1 MFLNQ
6 LIDLI
11 ETRIAPKEFQLSSE
25 IYGLQ
30 YGKRDSCKIIKK
42 VLLTIDLTLEAIH
55 FGLKNKVNL
64 IIAHHGLFNVS
75 IKYFNQSLINKLSLL
90 TRFPISLFI
99 LNSSFIA
106 AEGGISDT
114 ILETLYL
121 ELDRTFNIKTQNG
134 KKIPIGRICLPKSYL
149 NQNKELNLED
159 LIKRIKINM
168 ELNCVFYI
176 GNLKKK
182 INKICIVGGD
192 TPNRHYIN
200 KALKYGCDCYIS
212 GRLNY
217 FDAIYA
223 RDNNLNVIEIS
234 HYKNEFIALRKLGN
248 LLSLEFPYVEFMLF
262 DSKDPYCVYF

>member
-1 MFLNQ
+1 MFLKQ

-11 ETRIAPKEFQLSSE
+11 EKRIAPKEFHLNSE

-30 YGKRDSCKIIKK
+30 YGKQDNCKVIKK
-42 VLLTIDLTLEAIH
+42 VLLTIDLSLEAIH

-64 IIAHHGLFNVS
+64 IIAHHGLINRS
-75 IKYFNQSLINKLSLL
+75 IKYFNKNLINKLSLL
-90 TRFPISLFI
+90 TKFPISIFI
-99 LNSSFIA
+99 LNFPFIA

-114 ILETLYL
+114 LAEILYL
-121 ELDRTFNIKTQNG
+121 QIDKTFDIIVNDNKRV
-134 KKIPIGRICLPKSYL
+134 PIGRICLPRSYP
-149 NQNKELNLED
+149 NQNGEIKLED
-159 LIKRIKINM
+159 LIKRIKVNM
-168 ELNCVFYI
+168 ELEYVSYI

-192 TPNRHYIN
+192 TPNREYI
-200 KALKYGCDCYIS
+200 KEALNYSCDCYIS

-234 HYKNEFIALRKLGN
+234 YYKNVFLALRKLVN
-248 LLSLEFPYVEFMLF
+248 ILSLEFPYVEFLLF
-262 DSKDPYCVYF
+262 NSKDPYCVYF